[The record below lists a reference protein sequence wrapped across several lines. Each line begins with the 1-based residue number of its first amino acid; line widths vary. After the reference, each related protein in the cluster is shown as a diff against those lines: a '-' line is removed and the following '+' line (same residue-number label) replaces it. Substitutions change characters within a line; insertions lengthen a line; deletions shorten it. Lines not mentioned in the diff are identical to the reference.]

1 MINKDKIQEKVEEIL
16 TLKVKLANAKNEL
29 KRIPDGYVY
38 LILDYLTVLDSTC
51 VNFDT
56 AMEVLDSW
64 MEDDMASNPCL
75 YTNNPRAYEYT
86 EELDLF
92 NHVKFANISDLQ
104 NLYEGKK

>member
-1 MINKDKIQEKVEEIL
+1 MINKDKIQEKVEQIL

-29 KRIPDGYVY
+29 KRIPDGYIY

-64 MEDDMASNPCL
+64 MEDEMASNPCL
-75 YTNNPRAYEYT
+75 YTNNPKAYGYT
-86 EELDLF
+86 EDHDLF
-92 NHVKFANISDLQ
+92 DYVKYASISDLQ
-104 NLYEGKK
+104 NLYERKG

>member
-1 MINKDKIQEKVEEIL
+1 MINKDKIREKVEEIL
-16 TLKVKLANAKNEL
+16 NLRIKLENAKKEL
-29 KRIPDGYVY
+29 KRIPDGYIY

-56 AMEVLDSW
+56 AMEELDNW
-64 MEDDMASNPCL
+64 MKDEMANNPCL

-86 EELDLF
+86 EEHNLF

-104 NLYEGKK
+104 NLYEGKG